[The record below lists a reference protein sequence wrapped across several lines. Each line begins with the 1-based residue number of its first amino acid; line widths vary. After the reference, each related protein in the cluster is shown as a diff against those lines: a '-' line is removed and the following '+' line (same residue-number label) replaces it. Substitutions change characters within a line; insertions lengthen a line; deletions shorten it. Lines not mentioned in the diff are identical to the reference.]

1 MKKFYAY
8 FNFYWG
14 ILSCKL
20 RFKNR
25 DKTFVGSPQDG
36 IDSTLTY
43 TYQGDKV
50 LTQTAKTLFLMT
62 NWGLQRRGKNSVGTR
77 F

>member
-1 MKKFYAY
+1 MKSFTRI

-50 LTQTAKTLFLMT
+50 LTQTAKNIVSYDKLGITKKR
-62 NWGLQRRGKNSVGTR
+62 QNSVGTR